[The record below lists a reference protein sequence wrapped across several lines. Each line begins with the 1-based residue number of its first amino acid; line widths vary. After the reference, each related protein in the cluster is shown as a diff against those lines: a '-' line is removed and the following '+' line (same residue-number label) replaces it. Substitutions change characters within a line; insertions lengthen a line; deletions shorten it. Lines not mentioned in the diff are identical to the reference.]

1 MYHLGNFASGSSPIA
16 RCFRQKCPCLP
27 SAHRPLPLSRA
38 LLLALVATHQFTQ
51 AEELVSNME
60 FDRSRRSDVGRSV
73 LAIRR
78 NDWSIACEA
87 QQNWSSPE
95 QFASQLQIMLKQI
108 EWMENNVPL
117 EDGFLYSKCRNP
129 KQSQ

>member
-1 MYHLGNFASGSSPIA
+1 MDGV
-16 RCFRQKCPCLP
+16 
-27 SAHRPLPLSRA
+27 
-38 LLLALVATHQFTQ
+38 LLLALVATNQFIQ
-51 AEELVSNME
+51 AEELAGNME

-87 QQNWSSPE
+87 LQNWSSPE
-95 QFASQLQIMLKQI
+95 QFASQLQLMLERI
-108 EWMENNVPL
+108 GWMENNVPFQ
-117 EDGFLYSKCRNP
+117 DNFLHSKCRNP